1 MKEGLQNKAVLL
13 AQNAQSVK
21 QEFKWQHAM
30 TIRLAALQYT
40 LEGKAVDCDKIRR
53 CLDLIKG
60 TTGIFSSFRGNM
72 VLCIAAMLSL
82 SDDPGRLF
90 EHTVSVYGE
99 LKKAKFR
106 ASDFLA
112 VAAFQIASAADAS
125 DYSRIVDRAREF
137 YKGMKALS
145 WFNTGQ
151 DDYIFSAMLGL
162 SDLDVQSGTES
173 IEQLYQRFKPEFW
186 PGSSVQALAQVLVL
200 SGECDTAISR
210 ILTLKDAMK
219 YQRIRL
225 DRAYTLPALGV
236 LALLPVDTDTLVQD
250 IREAQAFLRTQ
261 KGFGHLSVSKQPLLL
276 FASAIVAFAYA
287 EDIKNGVIAA
297 SVSTSIASIVIAQQA
312 AMIAAMSASA
322 GAAAGAAASSG

>member
-1 MKEGLQNKAVLL
+1 VKEGIQNKAVLL
-13 AQNAQSVK
+13 ARNAQSVK

-40 LEGKAVDCDKIRR
+40 LEGKAVDCDEIRR

-90 EHTVSVYGE
+90 ENTVSVYGE

-112 VAAFQIASAADAS
+112 VAAFQIASGADAS
-125 DYSRIVDRAREF
+125 DYSRVVERAKDF

-151 DDYIFSAMLGL
+151 DDYIFAAMLGL
-162 SDLDVQSGTES
+162 SDIDVKIGTQR
-173 IEQLYQRFKPEFW
+173 IEQIYGRLKPRFRNKN
-186 PGSSVQALAQVLVL
+186 SVSTLSHLLVL
-200 SGECDTAISR
+200 GESCDGVVDRVLALR
-210 ILTLKDAMK
+210 DVLKAQK
-219 YQRIRL
+219 LRF
-225 DRAYTLPALGV
+225 DRAYTLSSLGV
-236 LALLPVDTDTLVQD
+236 LALLPAEKDLLVGD
-250 IREAQAFLRTQ
+250 LSETRDFLRTQ
-261 KGFGHLSVSKQPLLL
+261 KGFGKLTVSTEELLIYT
-276 FASAIVAFAYA
+276 AAIVSSEYA
-287 EDIKNGVIAA
+287 KDISCGVLTAA
-297 SVSTSIASIVIAQQA
+297 LSTSITNIIIAQQV
-312 AMIAAMSASA
+312 AMIAAISAASA
-322 GAAAGAAASSG
+322 VAAAR